1 MTGEYFLL
9 PTLRNGA
16 AVRRLASIRGR
27 VAGQLFGQLL
37 HQCDSIQHQLCHVNL
52 LGPNPDHRRDNFL
65 TRAGNALA
73 QLPGFART
81 VLNIPLNHYTKT
93 SSLPIVVVIS
103 R

>member
-9 PTLRNGA
+9 TALRDGA

-27 VAGQLFGQLL
+27 VAGQLL

-93 SSLPIVVVIS
+93 SSLPIIVVIS